1 MNYRYIAIDGNIGV
15 GKSTVSTLLAE
26 HYNATLILEEFSDNK
41 YLPLFYKEPEKY
53 SLQLELSFLAD
64 RYKQLEKQLSNNND
78 SQLMIADY
86 HFAKSRL
93 FAKVN
98 LSEDEFQLFDQYY
111 HILSASLPKPDLLI
125 YLKSDTEQLRKNI
138 KKRGRSYEGNI
149 ENEYLI
155 KVQNEYDRFLEEA
168 EQKTLIL
175 DLTNIDLLTDTTRF
189 NDLIDFLNQSQ
200 DFHKHN
206 LVRT

>member
-78 SQLMIADY
+78 RQLMIADY
-86 HFAKSRL
+86 HFTKSRL

-98 LSEDEFQLFDQYY
+98 LSKDEFQLFDQYY

-125 YLKSDTEQLRKNI
+125 YLKSDTEQLQKNI

>member
-149 ENEYLI
+149 EDEYLI

>member
-78 SQLMIADY
+78 RQLMIADY

-93 FAKVN
+93 FAQVN

-149 ENEYLI
+149 EDEYLI